1 MIVHRLVKY
10 PEPEDFQYYIEAS
23 PVIPIDSQEYPHL
36 AVLAAILF
44 DAGAHPFT
52 PLAEPPRPPPIPDYT
67 PSDSNWL
74 SRLWTPGPLR
84 VVVTSWTYLESKSYS
99 SEPSSVFDWG
109 SRTVSFITVYGVS
122 FSNSYC

>member
-44 DAGAHPFT
+44 DAG
-52 PLAEPPRPPPIPDYT
+52 
-67 PSDSNWL
+67 
-74 SRLWTPGPLR
+74 
-84 VVVTSWTYLESKSYS
+84 
-99 SEPSSVFDWG
+99 
-109 SRTVSFITVYGVS
+109 
-122 FSNSYC
+122 